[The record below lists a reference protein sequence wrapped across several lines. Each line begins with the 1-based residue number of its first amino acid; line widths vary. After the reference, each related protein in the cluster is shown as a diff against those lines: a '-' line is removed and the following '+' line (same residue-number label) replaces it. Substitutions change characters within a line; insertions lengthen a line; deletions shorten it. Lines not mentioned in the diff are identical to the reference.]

1 MITYYFWDI
10 ENVSFHNLE
19 RIMKHVHESSEPK
32 KLFVV
37 YSKIKESRKDR
48 LTEVGWELVRT
59 MGIYKNSADNVIKE
73 MIQSILDDIHNSA
86 KKIVLITEDKG
97 FNKISQQVIIAGIE
111 LEILCGRKDPEWR
124 KKLLRN

>member
-1 MITYYFWDI
+1 MVTYYFWDI

-19 RIMKHVHESSEPK
+19 RIMKHVHETSGPK
-32 KLFVV
+32 KQYVV

-59 MGIYKNSADNVIKE
+59 TGIYKNSADNVMKE
-73 MIQSILDDIHNSA
+73 MIESILDDNDIAA

-97 FNKISQQVIIAGIE
+97 FYKISQQVIIAGIE
-111 LEILCGRKDPEWR
+111 LEVICGRKDPEWI
-124 KKLLRN
+124 KKLSRN